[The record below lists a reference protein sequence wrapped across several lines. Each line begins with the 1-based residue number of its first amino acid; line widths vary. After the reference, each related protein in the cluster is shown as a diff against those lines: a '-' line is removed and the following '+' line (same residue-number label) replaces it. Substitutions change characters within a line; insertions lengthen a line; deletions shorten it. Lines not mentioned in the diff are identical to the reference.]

1 MRVAQLMSLL
11 RPLGGRAAVAVRP
24 RNPICG
30 GDQPWRATGER
41 MKNPFMSMW
50 LSNANRA
57 LGVGRGMVTAEM
69 RRQQSAAA
77 KEAMRAAGFGAAAK
91 PKKKRPSKRQGS

>member
-1 MRVAQLMSLL
+1 
-11 RPLGGRAAVAVRP
+11 
-24 RNPICG
+24 
-30 GDQPWRATGER
+30 

-57 LGVGRGMVTAEM
+57 LGIGRGMVTAEM

-77 KEAMRAAGFGAAAK
+77 KEAMRAAGLGGTA
-91 PKKKRPSKRQGS
+91 KKKRPAKKKRS

>member
-1 MRVAQLMSLL
+1 
-11 RPLGGRAAVAVRP
+11 
-24 RNPICG
+24 
-30 GDQPWRATGER
+30 

-57 LGVGRGMVTAEM
+57 LGVGRGMVTAEL

-77 KEAMRAAGFGAAAK
+77 RAMRATGLSGAAK
-91 PKKKRPSKRQGS
+91 PKKKRPAKRKGK

>member
-1 MRVAQLMSLL
+1 
-11 RPLGGRAAVAVRP
+11 
-24 RNPICG
+24 
-30 GDQPWRATGER
+30 

-50 LSNANRA
+50 LSGANRA

-77 KEAMRAAGFGAAAK
+77 KEAMRAAGLG
-91 PKKKRPSKRQGS
+91 PKKKPAKKRKK

>member
-1 MRVAQLMSLL
+1 
-11 RPLGGRAAVAVRP
+11 
-24 RNPICG
+24 
-30 GDQPWRATGER
+30 

-57 LGVGRGMVTAEM
+57 LGVGRGLVTAEM

-77 KEAMRAAGFGAAAK
+77 KEAMRTVGLGGAAK
-91 PKKKRPSKRQGS
+91 

>member
-1 MRVAQLMSLL
+1 MKNLFMSL
-11 RPLGGRAAVAVRP
+11 
-24 RNPICG
+24 
-30 GDQPWRATGER
+30 
-41 MKNPFMSMW
+41 W

-77 KEAMRAAGFGAAAK
+77 KEAMRAIRRAAQRNRISGRKRSERGSAESRCEF
-91 PKKKRPSKRQGS
+91 PGRAALSDAMKKAHRPIAMALRSKTTTI

>member
-1 MRVAQLMSLL
+1 
-11 RPLGGRAAVAVRP
+11 
-24 RNPICG
+24 
-30 GDQPWRATGER
+30 

-57 LGVGRGMVTAEM
+57 LSVGRGLVTAEM

-77 KEAMRAAGFGAAAK
+77 KEAMRTMGLGGAAK
-91 PKKKRPSKRQGS
+91 SKKKPVKRKAK

>member
-1 MRVAQLMSLL
+1 
-11 RPLGGRAAVAVRP
+11 
-24 RNPICG
+24 
-30 GDQPWRATGER
+30 
-41 MKNPFMSMW
+41 MKNPFMSLW

-77 KEAMRAAGFGAAAK
+77 KEAMRVVGLGGAEK
-91 PKKKRPSKRQGS
+91 PKKKRRVKRKSK

>member
-1 MRVAQLMSLL
+1 
-11 RPLGGRAAVAVRP
+11 
-24 RNPICG
+24 
-30 GDQPWRATGER
+30 

-57 LGVGRGMVTAEM
+57 LGVGRGLVTAEM

-77 KEAMRAAGFGAAAK
+77 KEAMRVAGLGGAAK
-91 PKKKRPSKRQGS
+91 PKKKRPAKRKTK

>member
-1 MRVAQLMSLL
+1 
-11 RPLGGRAAVAVRP
+11 
-24 RNPICG
+24 
-30 GDQPWRATGER
+30 
-41 MKNPFMSMW
+41 MKNPFMSLW

-77 KEAMRAAGFGAAAK
+77 KEAMGAVRLGGAAK
-91 PKKKRPSKRQGS
+91 PKKRPKAK